1 MSKRFTT
8 VLAMAALLAATFL
21 GGAFAKQQVIIESW
35 RTDDLK
41 LWKDVIIPAFNKHY
55 PDIEVVFSPTAPAEY
70 NAVLDSK
77 LQAGTA
83 GDLITC
89 RPFGKSLELY
99 NKGHLAPL
107 NDLPGMEHFS
117 EFARAAWTTDDGSVT
132 YCVPMA
138 SVIHGFLY
146 NKDLFDKYGYEP
158 PKTYEEFIDLLAK
171 MKKDAPALAPLVM
184 GTKDQWEAATMGWH
198 NIAPNYYGGE
208 AGRKAFL
215 AGKEGFHTDGF
226 LQGFEALAQWAPYL
240 PRGYKAVSYSD
251 AQQLFTQGRGF
262 IYPAGS
268 WDIGVFHQMNPKL
281 NMGAFKAPPP
291 AGATKSYISDHPDIA
306 LGLNPASKNQEAAKK
321 FLEWLTTEEFAD
333 LYGNALPGFFPLHDY
348 DITIKDPVAN
358 EFLSWRQTSEGTFR
372 MTYYKLSDQKPD
384 AETDLWTASVN
395 ILNGNQTPEE
405 AAKWIECRL
414 SSWYQP
420 HKHFYEELNC
430 NK

>member
-1 MSKRFTT
+1 MFKKVVKILVAGALVLG
-8 VLAMAALLAATFL
+8 VLA
-21 GGAFAKQQVIIESW
+21 GGAFAQQKLVIESW

-55 PDIEVVFSPTAPAEY
+55 PDIKVVFSPTNPNEY
-70 NAVLDSK
+70 DAVLDSK

-89 RPFGKSLELY
+89 RPFGKSLQLY
-99 NKGHLAPL
+99 KNGYLAPL
-107 NDLPGMEHFS
+107 NDLPGMENYTD
-117 EFARAAWTTDDGSVT
+117 FAKTAWSTDDGSVT
-132 YCVPMA
+132 FCVPMA

-146 NKDLFDKYGYEP
+146 NKDLFDKYGYEA
-158 PKTYEEFIDLLAK
+158 PKTWEEFMALLAK
-171 MKKDAPALAPLVM
+171 MKKDAPALSPLVM

-198 NIAPNYYGGE
+198 SIAPNYYHGE
-208 AGRKAFL
+208 EGRKAFM

-251 AQQLFTQGRGF
+251 AQQLFTHGRGF

-268 WDIGVFHQMNPKL
+268 WDIGVFHQMNPNLK
-281 NMGAFKAPPP
+281 MGAFKSPPP

-306 LGLNPASKNQEAAKK
+306 LGLNPASKNADAAKK
-321 FLEWLTTEEFAD
+321 FLEWLTTEEFAS
-333 LYGNALPGFFPLHDY
+333 LYGNALPGFFPLHNY
-348 DITIKDPVAN
+348 NITITDPVAN

-384 AETDLWTASVN
+384 AESDLYVASAN
-395 ILNGNQTPEE
+395 ILNGVQTPEE
-405 AAKWIECRL
+405 AAKWMECRL

-420 HKHFYEELNC
+420 HKHFHEELNC
-430 NK
+430 K